1 MNDKLVFL
9 LPSYIGD
16 IKYVDR
22 LVDSYIKYNVDNIP
36 LYIIVPEC
44 DLESFIKYRI
54 DNIKVLTEESISGE
68 YLVHD
73 NSIHGIR
80 PGYINQEIIKL
91 SFWEQRLCEN
101 YFCLDSDGEFIRNF
115 YISDFMYDDA
125 TPYTILVEDNE
136 LVVEPEYYKKY
147 WVEREKLIRLIQKEV
162 GLIDTRVL
170 TCHGFAILSCKV
182 LESLKYGFLI
192 PKKIEY
198 KDALNISP
206 YEFSWYNMW
215 LQKTKTIPIKLKEP
229 IFKYFHH
236 KHHHLEYLKKGI
248 TLNDISR
255 GYIGVVINSNYSREY
270 GVVSYEDGNVYFWCF
285 YKKIINGIKRRLK

>member
-22 LVDSYIKYNVDNIP
+22 LVDSYIKYNTDNIP

-54 DNIKVLTEESISGE
+54 DNIKVLTKEYISGK

-91 SFWEQRLCEN
+91 SFWEQKLCEN

-115 YISDFMYDDA
+115 YISDFMYDDV
-125 TPYTILVEDNE
+125 TPYTIIVEDNE
-136 LVVEPEYYKKY
+136 LAVEPEYYTKY
-147 WVEREKLIRLIQKEV
+147 WDGREKLIRLIQNEV
-162 GLIDTRVL
+162 GLSDKRML

-182 LESLKYGFLI
+182 LESFKYDFLI

-215 LQKTKTIPIKLKEP
+215 LQKNKTIPIEVKEP
-229 IFKYFHH
+229 VFKVFHH

-248 TLNDISR
+248 TLKDISR

-270 GVVSYEDGNVYFWCF
+270 DVVSYEDGNVYFWRF